1 MNGNVFIGAR
11 GDGVQDVGRCDL
23 EELANL
29 NKFKVLLS
37 RLKKRGP
44 LKELKI
50 FHILGGLIE
59 GAAFVRTFKE
69 GSDLEIKPSLRTFFS
84 QDLGK
89 NYGDVIIKI
98 RNSFFGPN
106 KQVLLRF

>member
-11 GDGVQDVGRCDL
+11 GDGVQDVERCDL

-44 LKELKI
+44 LKELKH

-59 GAAFVRTFKE
+59 GATFVRTFKE
-69 GSDLEIKPSLRTFFS
+69 GNDLEILSLFFEHFFLRI
-84 QDLGK
+84 Q
-89 NYGDVIIKI
+89 VKI
-98 RNSFFGPN
+98 MGM
-106 KQVLLRF
+106 